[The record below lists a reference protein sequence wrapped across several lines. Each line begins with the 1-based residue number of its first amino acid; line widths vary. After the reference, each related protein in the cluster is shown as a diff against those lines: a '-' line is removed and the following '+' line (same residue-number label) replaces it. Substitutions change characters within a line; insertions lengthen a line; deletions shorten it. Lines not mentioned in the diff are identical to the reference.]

1 MDRILSFDQYILE
14 GSSFADKLNVLKA
27 TKDTTPPDP
36 VINSFYEAIKKTQAE
51 EDPRGSNKGPSVK
64 PLQTGVNARPGDPW
78 CVGFVRGVLDK
89 TAFSPDI
96 KKQIPK
102 DAAVR
107 LHWANSKGSK
117 VSYKSDMS
125 IDSVLP
131 GMVFCYLSKDKVKK
145 TYPGHGHTGIILH
158 VDKGNKKWTGIE
170 GNANPMDG
178 SREGYG
184 TFIVKRNLAD
194 PSISK
199 DPEEHPA
206 KLLGFIDYFA
216 PYRKIPGFNAALS
229 SKLRELAVQLLP
241 KTNKEIAYLKANPE
255 VLKDY
260 EKNYK
265 NRGSV

>member
-1 MDRILSFDQYILE
+1 MVLSFESYLSE
-14 GSSFADKLNVLKA
+14 KESSYYTSVIDSVKL
-27 TKDTTPPDP
+27 
-36 VINSFYEAIKKTQAE
+36 INSFYSAVKSTQAE
-51 EDPRGSNKGPSVK
+51 ELPRGSNKGPKVV
-64 PLQTGVNARPGDPW
+64 PLLKGVQANAGDPW
-78 CVGFVRGVLDK
+78 CAAFVYGVLSK

-96 KKQIPK
+96 KKQIPA

-107 LHWANSKGSK
+107 FHWMNSKGK
-117 VSYKSDMS
+117 KITDMN

-131 GMVFCYLSKDKVKK
+131 GMVFCYLSKDKETGK
-145 TYPGHGHTGIILH
+145 YPGHGHTGIVLY
-158 VDKGNKKWTGIE
+158 VDKTNKKWTGVE
-170 GNANPMDG
+170 GNANPLDG

-184 TFIVKRNLAD
+184 TFIVTRNLVD

-199 DPEEHPA
+199 DPKEKPA

-216 PYRKIPGFNAALS
+216 PYRKIPGFNEALS
-229 SKLRELAVQLLP
+229 SKLKDLTRELLP
-241 KTNKEIAYLKANPE
+241 KTNNEITYLKAHPD